1 MNKKIPVYWMH
12 CKSCEL
18 NLENNLS
25 KIWWVKI
32 NKVSQAKN
40 FIDIDISWD
49 ETLDEVNKI
58 IEKLW

>member
-1 MNKKIPVYWMH
+1 M
-12 CKSCEL
+12 
-18 NLENNLS
+18 
-25 KIWWVKI
+25 KI

-58 IEKLW
+58 IEKLWYHTEKKIQKILLKII